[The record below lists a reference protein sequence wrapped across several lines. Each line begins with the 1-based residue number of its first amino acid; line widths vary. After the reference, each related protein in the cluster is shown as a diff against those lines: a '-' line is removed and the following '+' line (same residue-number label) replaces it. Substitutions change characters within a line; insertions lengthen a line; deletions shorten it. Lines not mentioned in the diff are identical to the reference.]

1 MTFLAIGPKCWTL
14 SQFLR
19 QPLIVHL
26 TPPPAYSKESNY
38 LYVIPL
44 KEFYTEKIT
53 VGVRSSLNLY
63 HIPYTKGC
71 HLFCTAPLDGQFLR
85 LAVAVK
91 TKIIMMAY
99 KYPATLTVNGSP
111 LTPLRSPN
119 PMDSFIK
126 HRVSWNWNMLWHVT
140 ETWNVFLSS
149 LFVHLLC
156 GTTLSPSPN
165 HTHSR
170 NWRWWMFQCTWLY
183 LTSDRASCVWVT
195 ASRQLWTLLTRLWA
209 EFRGYPTWTLPRWEG
224 GLCSNCYL
232 KA

>member
-1 MTFLAIGPKCWTL
+1 MHNYGEWAFLKIRKLLRCYCNTIISDCPNLNYWPKKLNSQSVFKTAINHL
-14 SQFLR
+14 
-19 QPLIVHL
+19 PL
-26 TPPPAYSKESNY
+26 PPAYSKESNY

-126 HRVSWNWNMLWHVT
+126 HRVS
-140 ETWNVFLSS
+140 
-149 LFVHLLC
+149 
-156 GTTLSPSPN
+156 
-165 HTHSR
+165 
-170 NWRWWMFQCTWLY
+170 
-183 LTSDRASCVWVT
+183 
-195 ASRQLWTLLTRLWA
+195 
-209 EFRGYPTWTLPRWEG
+209 
-224 GLCSNCYL
+224 
-232 KA
+232 